1 MAMAEASLQS
11 LQSTVALPAP
21 LPAATATATLTC
33 NSCNKTSSKVAAKG
47 KSKPEIN
54 SDKLLISP
62 ADSSRRERQQ
72 ERERGR
78 ESDDP
83 LEMLSTPGWREQQGA
98 EGGGLLEV
106 LGGYMRAMRR

>member
-1 MAMAEASLQS
+1 MSNELATAEASLCS

-21 LPAATATATLTC
+21 LPAPTSTATATPTC

-62 ADSSRRERQQ
+62 ADSRERDSS
-72 ERERGR
+72 RESVREGESQTIHLRCYQPQGRSRGR
-78 ESDDP
+78 
-83 LEMLSTPGWREQQGA
+83 A
-98 EGGGLLEV
+98 EGGRL
-106 LGGYMRAMRR
+106 A